1 MLIGIQVALAMAC
14 HSLMEAGSVV
24 GVMSRGGVIM

>member
-1 MLIGIQVALAMAC
+1 MLIGIQVWLRIAC
-14 HSLMEAGSVV
+14 QSLMLAGDVS